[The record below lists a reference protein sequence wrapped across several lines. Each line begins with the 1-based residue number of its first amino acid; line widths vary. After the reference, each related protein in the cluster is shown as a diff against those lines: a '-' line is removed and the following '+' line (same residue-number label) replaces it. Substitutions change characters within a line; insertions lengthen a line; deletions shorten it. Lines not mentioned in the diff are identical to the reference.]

1 MKKLLFILN
10 LKKIKLV
17 LILLCLPIFIY
28 SQTNISGIIN
38 NNQVWTI
45 SGSPY
50 IITNNV
56 LITTGAELQIN
67 PGVIIKFNSGN
78 SLQVQGVLKAH
89 GSSTN
94 KIIFTSNDSLP
105 SSGDWGVIEF
115 MDQTIDASYDTL
127 GQYIDGSCIINTNI
141 RYGGGFS
148 AQGAVSII
156 LYII

>member
-10 LKKIKLV
+10 LKKMKLV
-17 LILLCLPIFIY
+17 LILFCLPIFIY

-89 GSSTN
+89 GSSSN

-141 RYGGGFS
+141 R
-148 AQGAVSII
+148 
-156 LYII
+156 